1 MSNYT
6 VFLLTNRGIKMKNM
20 KNFTQFIKKC
30 IRHFNVFLI
39 ELKCFK
45 QKNIVLI
52 TNQLVLSLN

>member
-1 MSNYT
+1 
-6 VFLLTNRGIKMKNM
+6 MKNM

-52 TNQLVLSLN
+52 TNQLSLKSQLNPVP